1 MNSEY
6 LVYLNYISWYIIVFV
21 ITLAINAVFAGYHG
35 SKIMKEDLYDSI
47 IWPIS
52 LLVLFGYL
60 AKLFIERWKRNYK
73 K

>member
-60 AKLFIERWKRNYK
+60 IKIIIQKLERNK

>member
-52 LLVLFGYL
+52 LLVLLGYL
-60 AKLFIERWKRNYK
+60 IKIIIQKLERKSLK
-73 K
+73 

>member
-60 AKLFIERWKRNYK
+60 IKIIIQKLERKSLK
-73 K
+73 